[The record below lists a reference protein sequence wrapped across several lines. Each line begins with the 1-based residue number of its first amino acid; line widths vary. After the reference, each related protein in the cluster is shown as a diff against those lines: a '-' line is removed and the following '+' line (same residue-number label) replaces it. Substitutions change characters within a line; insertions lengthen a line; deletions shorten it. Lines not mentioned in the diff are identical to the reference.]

1 MFITKVSPKM
11 QETRM
16 VCVALSTE
24 EKGKL
29 IFNPE
34 NNNET
39 GTGNDERINYF
50 IWWGNLEWPT
60 V

>member
-1 MFITKVSPKM
+1 MII
-11 QETRM
+11 
-16 VCVALSTE
+16 CVALSFE

-39 GTGNDERINYF
+39 DTGNDERINNFYLV
-50 IWWGNLEWPT
+50 G
-60 V
+60 